1 MPEPVRGAI
10 LAWKSPGSGECRLGW
25 HPDAS
30 DPDMALMQDT
40 DTVRAGTA
48 RRRSRRREPGPSR
61 RQRTPL
67 HLAGYAILLLVCIS
81 IPVPRALA
89 AAAVPPG
96 VWLMG
101 TKVAIQIFDCN
112 GMLCG
117 RVVWLKAPLNPQ
129 GLLKRDKLNPD
140 PALRQRQVCGPT
152 IIWNVRSD
160 GDNRWEGGWFY
171 NPDDGAT
178 YRVSMELKS
187 PDVISARIYSNLPI
201 FGETRTLVRV
211 PMGTSAG
218 WC

>member
-1 MPEPVRGAI
+1 M
-10 LAWKSPGSGECRLGW
+10 
-25 HPDAS
+25 
-30 DPDMALMQDT
+30 
-40 DTVRAGTA
+40 
-48 RRRSRRREPGPSR
+48 
-61 RQRTPL
+61 
-67 HLAGYAILLLVCIS
+67 AGYVVLLLICIS
-81 IPVPRALA
+81 MCVPRALA
-89 AAAVPPG
+89 GAAVPPG

-101 TKVAIQIFDCN
+101 TKVAIQIFDCT
-112 GMLCG
+112 GTLCG
-117 RVVWLKAPLNPQ
+117 RVIWLKAPLDRQ

-152 IIWNVRSD
+152 IIWNVRPT

-187 PDVISARIYSNLPI
+187 PDVISARIYSGLPI

>member
-1 MPEPVRGAI
+1 MN
-10 LAWKSPGSGECRLGW
+10 
-25 HPDAS
+25 
-30 DPDMALMQDT
+30 PDMALMQGT
-40 DTVRAGTA
+40 DPALAGTA
-48 RRRSRRREPGPSR
+48 RRRSMRRKPGPSR
-61 RQRTPL
+61 RQGAPL
-67 HLAGYAILLLVCIS
+67 HLAGYAVLLLICIS
-81 IPVPRALA
+81 IPDPRSLA

-101 TKVAIQIFDCN
+101 TKVAIQIFDCT

-117 RVVWLKAPLNPQ
+117 RVVWLKAPLDPQ

-152 IIWNVRSD
+152 IIWNVRPK
-160 GDNRWEGGWFY
+160 GDNSWEDGWFY

-187 PDVISARIYSNLPI
+187 PDVISARIYSGVPI
-201 FGETRTLVRV
+201 FGKTRTLVRV